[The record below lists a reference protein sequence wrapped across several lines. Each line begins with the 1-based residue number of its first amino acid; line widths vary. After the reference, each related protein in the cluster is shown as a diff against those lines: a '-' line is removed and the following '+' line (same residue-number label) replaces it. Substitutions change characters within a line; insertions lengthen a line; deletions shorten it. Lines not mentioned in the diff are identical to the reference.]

1 MYSFFV
7 CLFIGLFVFLH
18 KTYLRV
24 YNVLGYTLS
33 SRALGGSNAPS
44 CWVLPRHP
52 KKQQQLTGQ
61 CE

>member
-1 MYSFFV
+1 MNATFIRFLFV
-7 CLFIGLFVFLH
+7 CLLVFVFFLH

-44 CWVLPRHP
+44 C
-52 KKQQQLTGQ
+52 
-61 CE
+61 